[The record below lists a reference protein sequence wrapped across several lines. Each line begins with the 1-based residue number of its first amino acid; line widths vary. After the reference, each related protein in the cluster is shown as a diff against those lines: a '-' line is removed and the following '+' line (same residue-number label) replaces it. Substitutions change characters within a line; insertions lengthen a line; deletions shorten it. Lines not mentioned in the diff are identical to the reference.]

1 MVDGDSGN
9 ELVDVGL
16 GGADVD
22 DGLDDDRASGS
33 DAARLTLTIML
44 TVSSY
49 CRCGGLLV
57 GGDVYIDD
65 ELHKATIGGSEI
77 RFSR

>member
-1 MVDGDSGN
+1 MVDGDSGD

-65 ELHKATIGGSEI
+65 ELHKATIGGSET